1 MPETTGPITALVYAE
16 ARILARQRLW
26 AHLREVAELAG
37 RGEIP
42 AARMAI
48 DDAMHDLDDIAGL
61 LSEMEST
68 DE

>member
-1 MPETTGPITALVYAE
+1 
-16 ARILARQRLW
+16 
-26 AHLREVAELAG
+26 LREVAELAG